1 MSLSVSY
8 KQNMTN
14 GIDVSSLKE
23 VTQQIFQRAT
33 AKTNSDLSNLDLT
46 KFNRA
51 DLGTEL
57 YSGKVDSATARQ
69 IAMTSAGMDVNLS
82 NNALNSL
89 KYLSS
94 EASKSIFKN
103 VEGRISLPETKEIT
117 ERKNT
122 ASLPTFGQLTEA
134 ADLNSDKKGSNPF
147 YRGELLSATKKEDKK
162 EEVMNIFA

>member
-8 KQNMTN
+8 NQISN

-57 YSGKVDSATARQ
+57 YNGKVDSATARQ
-69 IAMTSAGMDVNLS
+69 IAMTNSGMEVNLS

-103 VEGRISLPETKEIT
+103 VDGKITLPETKEIT
-117 ERKNT
+117 EKQNT
-122 ASLPTFGQLTEA
+122 AVPTFGKLIET
-134 ADLNSDKKGSNPF
+134 ADLAQDRNGSNPF
-147 YRGELLSATKKEDKK
+147 YRGELLGSTKKEEKK
-162 EEVMNIFA
+162 EEIINIFA